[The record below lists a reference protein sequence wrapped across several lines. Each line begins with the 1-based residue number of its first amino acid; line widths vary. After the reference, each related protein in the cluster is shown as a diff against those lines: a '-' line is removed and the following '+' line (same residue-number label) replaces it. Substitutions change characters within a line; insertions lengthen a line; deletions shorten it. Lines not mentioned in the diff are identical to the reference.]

1 VIAAIVIPAFDLRAA
16 LRLRPSL
23 QAKPAALAPLPGTE
37 PLIGSITGPAEAKG
51 VRPGMRLGEALATC
65 PQLEL
70 VEQDPATVEQAW
82 EEILRRLEDAGFAVE
97 SADAG
102 TVFFETKGVE
112 RLYGGLEPALKR
124 ALHAVGSVWDGRAGA
139 AERRFA
145 ALAAANVARPGQALI
160 VSDDRTRSFLAPLP
174 LQLLPLERTRYEEL
188 EELGVRTIGQ
198 LAGLPGAAVADRLG
212 PDGRRA
218 WSLARGE
225 QDGRGWERSVTP
237 RRPAVALYETLEFPE
252 AVGQLLTLRRGLGV
266 LIDRL
271 LARPERAGRPP
282 RKVAVWARLV
292 GGASWRRT
300 VTLREPTADPAR
312 LRAAL
317 GPKLAELPAPALKLR
332 LEVSELAE
340 HTGEQL
346 ELLAAEGNVLQGR
359 LREGLRQVKA
369 AVGSGGVST
378 VVEVAPWSRIPEAR
392 ALLVPRDD

>member
-1 VIAAIVIPAFDLRAA
+1 MIAAIVIPAFDLRAA

-174 LQLLPLERTRYEEL
+174 LQLLPLERSRYEEL

-237 RRPAVALYETLEFPE
+237 RRPAAALYETLEFPE

-300 VTLREPTADPAR
+300 VTLREATADPAR

-346 ELLAAEGNVLQGR
+346 ELLAAEGSVLQGR
-359 LREGLRQVKA
+359 LQEGLRQVKA

>member
-1 VIAAIVIPAFDLRAA
+1 VIAALVITAFDLRAA
-16 LRLRPSL
+16 LRLRPRL
-23 QAKPAALAPLPGTE
+23 QALPAALAPLPGTE
-37 PLIGSITGPAEAKG
+37 PLIGSVTGAAEARG
-51 VRPGMRLGEALATC
+51 VRPGMRLGEALAMC
-65 PQLEL
+65 PALEL
-70 VEQDPATVEQAW
+70 VEHDPAAAEQAW

-97 SADAG
+97 PAEPG
-102 TVFFETKGVE
+102 TVFFDSKGVE

-124 ALHAVGSVWDGRAGA
+124 ALAAAGTVWDPRVGA

-160 VSDDRTRSFLAPLP
+160 VSDDRARSFLAPLP
-174 LQLLPLERTRYEEL
+174 LQLLSLESSRYEEL

-198 LAGLPGAAVADRLG
+198 LAGLPGGAVAERLG

-218 WSLARGE
+218 WGLARGE
-225 QDGRGWERSVTP
+225 QDGGVTP
-237 RRPAVALYETLEFPE
+237 RRQAISLHETLEFPE
-252 AVGQLLTLRRGLGV
+252 AVGNELTLRRGLGV
-266 LIDRL
+266 LVDRL

-282 RKVAVWARLV
+282 RKIALWARLV

-317 GPKLAELPAPALKLR
+317 SAKLAELPAPALKLR
-332 LEVSELAE
+332 LELSELAE
-340 HTGEQL
+340 QTGEQL
-346 ELLAAEGNVLQGR
+346 ELVAAEGEVLQGR
-359 LREGLRQVKA
+359 LREGLRQVRA
-369 AVGSGGVST
+369 AVGAGGVST

>member
-1 VIAAIVIPAFDLRAA
+1 MIAALVIPAFDLRAA
-16 LRLRPSL
+16 LRLRPGL
-23 QAKPAALAPLPGTE
+23 QTAPAALAPLPGTE
-37 PLIGSITGPAEAKG
+37 ALVGSVTAAAEAAG

-65 PQLEL
+65 PQLQL
-70 VEQDPATVEQAW
+70 VEQDPATAEQAW

-97 SADAG
+97 PAEAG

-124 ALHAVGSVWDGRAGA
+124 ALQAAGSVWGPRAGA

-145 ALAAANVARPGQALI
+145 ALAAASVARPGQALI

-174 LQLLPLERTRYEEL
+174 LTLLPLERERYEDL

-198 LAGLPGAAVADRLG
+198 LAGLPGGAVAERLG

-218 WSLARGE
+218 WGLARGDQRR
-225 QDGRGWERSVTP
+225 QDGKVTP
-237 RRPAVALYETLEFPE
+237 RRPAVALVETLEFPE
-252 AVGQLLTLRRGLGV
+252 AVGELLTLRRGLSV

-282 RKVAVWARLV
+282 RKLALWARLV

-300 VTLREPTADPAR
+300 VTLRDPTADPVR

-317 GPKLAELPAPALKLR
+317 ASKLAELPAPALKLR
-332 LEVSELAE
+332 LEAAELAE

-346 ELLAAEGNVLQGR
+346 ELVAAEGEVLRGR
-359 LREGLRQVKA
+359 LQDGLRQVRA
-369 AVGSGGVST
+369 AVGAGGVST